1 MIHHP
6 SGVARGQASDIN
18 RECIELLRVR
28 DYMDRIL
35 AQATGQTF
43 DKVARDFRCA
53 LATAMPLGRFP
64 GPWFPVPRRRGPRV
78 MTAPPPPPSAPW
90 DFRRNMYFDTKEA
103 KEYGLID
110 NIVRP
115 GIFRV
120 SCRCA
125 RPASAHA
132 PRRLRTDAPTCV

>member
-18 RECIELLRVR
+18 RECVELLRVR

-35 AQATGQTF
+35 AQATGQPF
-43 DKVARDFRCA
+43 DKVAR
-53 LATAMPLGRFP
+53 
-64 GPWFPVPRRRGPRV
+64 
-78 MTAPPPPPSAPW
+78 

-110 NIVRP
+110 NLVRP
-115 GIFRV
+115 G
-120 SCRCA
+120 
-125 RPASAHA
+125 RPA
-132 PRRLRTDAPTCV
+132 T